1 MSNGILRSIGNLVLS
16 GLLLASMTSGHAA
29 EFPSRAVDLVVNFA
43 AGGIADMSVRSM
55 TEQLSRNLGVPVVVI
70 NKGGSGGAVGAKY
83 VMGAAPNGYTVLA
96 SSISTFNIVPLLNP
110 GLGYQLSDFIP
121 LARYIN
127 SPNVILVRG
136 DSPFEKLDDL
146 IAYLKKNPGKLSCG
160 HAGVGTASEF
170 ALEMLKNEAGI
181 SFVGV
186 PYKGG
191 GELNAA
197 LLGGHVDFLLQSVS
211 VAQDQVKSGRM
222 RALSINSY
230 TRSLRLPDVPTLKE
244 LGYPKSVLLL
254 RVGFFLPKGTPKPIV
269 DALASAFEK
278 SIKDP
283 VVGKRLENQGIQM
296 DYEDG
301 PRLAAS
307 MAEEYK
313 VLEEVGRKAKIIK

>member
-1 MSNGILRSIGNLVLS
+1 MSNGILRSVGIVALS
-16 GLLLASMTSGHAA
+16 GLLLAPMAPSHAA
-29 EFPSRAVDLVVNFA
+29 EFPNRAVDLVVNFA
-43 AGGIADMSVRSM
+43 AGGIADTSVRAM
-55 TEQLSRNLGVPVVVI
+55 TEQLAKNLGVPVVVI
-70 NKGGSGGAVGAKY
+70 NKGGGGGAVGAKY

-127 SPNVILVRG
+127 SPNVIVVRG
-136 DSPFEKLDDL
+136 NSPFEKLDDL

-160 HAGVGTASEF
+160 HAGIGTASEF
-170 ALEMLKNEAGI
+170 ALEMLKNEAGV

-197 LLGGHVDFLLQSVS
+197 LLGGHVDFLLQSIS
-211 VAQDQVKSGRM
+211 VAHDPVTSGRM
-222 RALSINSY
+222 RALAVNSY
-230 TRSLRLPDVPTLKE
+230 TRSPRLPDVPTLKE
-244 LGYPKSVLLL
+244 AGYPKSILLL
-254 RVGFFLPKGTPKPIV
+254 RVGYFLPKGTPKPVV
-269 DALASAFEK
+269 DVLASAFEK

-283 VVGKRLENQGIQM
+283 VVGKRLENLGIQV

-301 PRLAAS
+301 PRLTAS

-313 VLEEVGRKAKIIK
+313 TLDEVGRKAGIIK